1 LHRYDRN
8 DQLHVRFRYDL
19 ANSHEQY
26 CRTRAQ
32 EFTMNTHRQVFVS
45 SAYTDLNK
53 ERTRVIQTLVRN
65 NYIPEGMQLF
75 PATDERQFELI
86 KKIID
91 VCDFYIL
98 IVGNHEESTITENAS
113 YTEKEYHYALEKGLK
128 IITLLHQGRNSTQ
141 EEKTNICHTWVERL
155 AVSSNHRMAKANH
168 LVKYWKTLDE
178 LSEIIDSSLT
188 MTSDIASNANALTNE
203 KPVLFKRL
211 FPLHESSVLPA
222 LSVTT
227 VRNDNGIFDDAD
239 ALIAIAQKSFT
250 KTAKKAVDENDR
262 LGIPT
267 HGSIGDKLVV
277 HHSPKGYPL
286 I

>member
-1 LHRYDRN
+1 
-8 DQLHVRFRYDL
+8 
-19 ANSHEQY
+19 
-26 CRTRAQ
+26 
-32 EFTMNTHRQVFVS
+32 MNTHRQVFVS

-128 IITLLHQGRNSTQ
+128 IITLLHQDRNSTQ
-141 EEKTNICHTWVERL
+141 EEKTNICNTWIERL
-155 AVSSNHRMAKANH
+155 AVSSTHSMAEANH
-168 LVKYWKTLDE
+168 LVKYWKNPKE
-178 LSEIIDSSLT
+178 LPEIVDLSLT
-188 MTSDIASNANALTNE
+188 MISNIASNVDALTSE
-203 KPVLFKRL
+203 KTVFLKRLFPLYKSSTFFKRL
-211 FPLHESSVLPA
+211 FPLHKGSALPA
-222 LSVTT
+222 VSVPT
-227 VRNDNGIFDDAD
+227 VRNDNSIFDDAD

-250 KTAKKAVDENDR
+250 KTAKNAVDENDR

-267 HGSIGDKLVV
+267 HGSIDGKLVV
-277 HHSPKGYPL
+277 HHSPKEYTL
-286 I
+286 T